1 MSPEYYRE
9 VEKLIDRLRLT
20 GAINNRE
27 QGKLRRV
34 LYEARYKID
43 LGGKRKNG
51 NNKNNNI

>member
-27 QGKLRRV
+27 EGKLRRV
-34 LYEARYKID
+34 LFEARYKID
-43 LGGKRKNG
+43 LGGERKNE
-51 NNKNNNI
+51 NNNI

>member
-34 LYEARYKID
+34 LYEARHKVD
-43 LGGKRKNG
+43 LGGKPKED
-51 NNKNNNI
+51 KKEY

>member
-27 QGKLRRV
+27 QDKLRRV
-34 LYEARYKID
+34 LFEARYKID
-43 LGGKRKNG
+43 LGGKPKED
-51 NNKNNNI
+51 KKEY